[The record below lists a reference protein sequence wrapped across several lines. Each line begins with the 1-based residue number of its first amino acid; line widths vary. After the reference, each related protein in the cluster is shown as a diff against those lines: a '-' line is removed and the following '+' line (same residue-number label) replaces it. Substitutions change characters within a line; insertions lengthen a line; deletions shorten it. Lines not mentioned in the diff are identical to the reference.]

1 MALRICLAWALFVL
15 PGCSEPVSWQ
25 RLLASKI
32 TQEYPS
38 YNPQATADGQLL
50 VQRPG
55 LPALPVD
62 VTAISQF
69 CLRGPRDCAYA
80 TDQMLI
86 ALRPAQ

>member
-1 MALRICLAWALFVL
+1 MFRICLAVQLAALQ
-15 PGCSEPVSWQ
+15 GCSEPVSWQ

-55 LPALPVD
+55 LSALPVD
-62 VTAISQF
+62 VIAISQF
-69 CLRGPRDCAYA
+69 CQRGPRDCAYA
-80 TDQMLI
+80 TDQVLI